1 MAATTTIRLPPPLR
15 ARLRALAKD
24 TGRSVHSLIVEG
36 VERYA
41 AYEEQMRRLVKE
53 AMTADAQMQRLSEVY
68 RVDDVHAWMQ
78 RLAQGE
84 SAVRPKPWQR

>member
-41 AYEEQMRRLVKE
+41 AHEEQMRRLVKE
-53 AMTADAQMQRLSEVY
+53 AMAADVQMQRLAESY
-68 RVDDVHAWMQ
+68 RADDVHAWMQ

-84 SAVRPKPWQR
+84 SPPRPKPWQR

>member
-15 ARLRALAKD
+15 ARLRALAKETD
-24 TGRSVHSLIVEG
+24 RSVHSLIVEG

-41 AYEEQMRRLVKE
+41 AYEEQMRRLVKDAIASE
-53 AMTADAQMQRLSEVY
+53 AQTQRLAEVY
-68 RVDDVHAWMQ
+68 RADDVHAWIQ

>member
-53 AMTADAQMQRLSEVY
+53 AMTADAQMERLSEVY
-68 RVDDVHAWMQ
+68 RADDVHAWMQ

-84 SAVRPKPWQR
+84 SAARPKPWQR